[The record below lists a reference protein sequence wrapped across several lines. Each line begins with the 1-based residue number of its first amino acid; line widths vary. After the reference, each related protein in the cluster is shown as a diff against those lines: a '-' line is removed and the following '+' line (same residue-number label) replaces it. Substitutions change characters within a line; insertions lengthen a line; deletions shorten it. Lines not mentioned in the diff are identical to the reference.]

1 MTNKTLISELRKS
14 KGWTQEYLAE
24 KSGLSV
30 RTIQRL
36 EAGDDASLDTLR
48 LVSEALEVSINKL
61 FEKVENKNKEKEIDT
76 FSEEQNSQINKRKSD
91 ESIFRIINLIFL
103 GIMIIVASF
112 IDKIPDNQQ
121 ALLGTIWVAVFLLGF
136 AIIKYI
142 KNSWWAIKLDKK
154 YPLTKS
160 LLRTK
165 KSNSDNFF
173 WWKHKIVRNVMMIF
187 WGAVIPLLF
196 ILKYALH
203 LF

>member
-36 EAGDDASLDTLR
+36 EAGYDASLDTLR
-48 LVSEALEVSINKL
+48 LVSEALDVSINEL
-61 FEKVENKNKEKEIDT
+61 FEKVENKNKEKEIDI
-76 FSEEQNSQINKRKSD
+76 FSEEQNSQINKRQSE
-91 ESIFRIINLIFL
+91 ESLFRIINLLFL
-103 GIMIIVASF
+103 GLMLVIASF
-112 IDKIPDNQQ
+112 IDKVPENKQTI
-121 ALLGTIWVAVFLLGF
+121 LGSIWVAVFLLGF

-142 KNSWWAIKLDKK
+142 KNSWWRTKLDTK

-160 LLRTK
+160 LLRQK
-165 KSNSDNFF
+165 KSNRDDFF
-173 WWKHKIVRNVMMIF
+173 WWKHKTVRNVMMIF
-187 WGAVIPLLF
+187 WGAIIPLLF